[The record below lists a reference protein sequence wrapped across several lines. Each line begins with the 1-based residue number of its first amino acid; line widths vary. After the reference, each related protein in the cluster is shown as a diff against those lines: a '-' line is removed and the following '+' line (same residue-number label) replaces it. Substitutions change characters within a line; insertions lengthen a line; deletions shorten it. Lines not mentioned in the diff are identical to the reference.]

1 MAVFQEDFLSNEL
14 LKVFIVC
21 HSHNQRHMRR
31 KASLEYST
39 RALSTL
45 MGIGSSPNTVCPR
58 NIVLDLPSRDIP
70 ESNGDDES
78 RRFPLLYLREWR
90 SIASAF
96 LVVGKCCCS
105 RL

>member
-1 MAVFQEDFLSNEL
+1 MAVFQGAALSNEL

-21 HSHNQRHMRR
+21 HSHNQCHMRR
-31 KASLEYST
+31 KARLEYST

-58 NIVLDLPSRDIP
+58 DIVLDLPSRDMP
-70 ESNGDDES
+70 ESNSDDES

-96 LVVGKCCCS
+96 LVLGKCCCS